1 MPSTSSAA
9 VRDGFDADLVAVWPR
24 GRGAW
29 WAKRRARTRLLM
41 AATTAA
47 PGRLNEELLF
57 VTAAIAA
64 RGGLNEVFV
73 LVAVAAA
80 RCRLDKELVLVAA
93 APARCGLDKMLL
105 LVAAAAARGSLTGRW
120 RQLPVHWRQ
129 GDGTNSR
136 REQESAKKHQ
146 TNPSSNK
153 PIRPVETILV
163 AKVQC

>member
-9 VRDGFDADLVAVWPR
+9 VRDGFDAELVAAWPR
-24 GRGAW
+24 GRGAR
-29 WAKRRARTRLLM
+29 WAKRRARTRLLV
-41 AATTAA
+41 AAATAA
-47 PGRLNEELLF
+47 PGSLNEELFF

-93 APARCGLDKMLL
+93 APARCGLEKMLL
-105 LVAAAAARGSLTGRW
+105 LVAAAAARGGLTGRLW

-129 GDGTNSR
+129 GDGTNEGTHDVNGLSKAQKNIR
-136 REQESAKKHQ
+136 QIPPQ
-146 TNPSSNK
+146 TNRSG
-153 PIRPVETILV
+153 L
-163 AKVQC
+163 